1 MNVKELIEKL
11 SGLRQDAEIIISAR
25 LPQIS
30 ELDMFEHYRKGPITS
45 ITYDYYE
52 DASLGGYVIESN
64 DTFASFTGDAGIG
77 VNNV

>member
-45 ITYDYYE
+45 ITYDFYE
-52 DASLGGYVIESN
+52 DANIGEYVIESN
-64 DTFASFTGDAGIG
+64 DTFASFTEDIRIGI
-77 VNNV
+77 NN

>member
-1 MNVKELIEKL
+1 MKVKELIEKL
-11 SGLRQDAEIIISAR
+11 SKLRQDAEIIVSAR

-52 DASLGGYVIESN
+52 DANLGGYVIESN
-64 DTFASFTGDAGIG
+64 DTFASFTEDVRIG
-77 VNNV
+77 VNDV

>member
-11 SGLRQDAEIIISAR
+11 SELRQDAEIIISAR

-45 ITYDYYE
+45 ITYDYCE
-52 DASLGGYVIESN
+52 DASIGGYVIESN
-64 DTFASFTGDAGIG
+64 DTFASFTEDIRIG
-77 VNNV
+77 AN

>member
-1 MNVKELIEKL
+1 MSVKELIEEL
-11 SGLRQDAEIIISAR
+11 SKLRQDAEIIISTK

-52 DASLGGYVIESN
+52 DAAIGGYVIESN
-64 DTFASFTGDAGIG
+64 NTFDSFTEDIRIG
-77 VNNV
+77 VNN

>member
-1 MNVKELIEKL
+1 MKVKELIEKL
-11 SGLRQDAEIIISAR
+11 SELRQDAEIIISAR

-52 DASLGGYVIESN
+52 DANIGGYVIESN
-64 DTFASFTGDAGIG
+64 DTFASFTEDIRIGI
-77 VNNV
+77 NN

>member
-1 MNVKELIEKL
+1 MKVKELIEKL
-11 SGLRQDAEIIISAR
+11 SKLRQDAEIIVSAR

-52 DASLGGYVIESN
+52 DASIGGYVIESN
-64 DTFASFTGDAGIG
+64 DTFASFTEDVIIG
-77 VNNV
+77 ANN